1 MSGLKAVSWSFEALR
16 VVCFDDIASGG
27 QVLVPAFVN
36 HVGIDASSNT
46 QGTTKFVLKGKIVD
60 VSLVPRLAVW
70 RNAVLIGPYPSLWL

>member
-46 QGTTKFVLKGKIVD
+46 QGTTKFVLKAKIVN
-60 VSLVPRLAVW
+60 VSLVSRLAILSM
-70 RNAVLIGPYPSLWL
+70 AVLIGPNPFLWL